1 MKQANIETIDNY
13 LKSLPDSVTEQ
24 VVTFVSYLNY
34 IQDLDCAYPYPD
46 EQKVIDQYR
55 KDSVAPINWDAL
67 KTSI

>member
-1 MKQANIETIDNY
+1 MKQVNIETIENY

-34 IQDLDCAYPYPD
+34 MQNLECAYPYPD

-55 KDSVAPINWDAL
+55 SSPDATQDWEAV
-67 KTSI
+67 KASI